1 MTVKKSMEKT
11 TAKKSETK
19 TAAKRK
25 AVAKELKKDV
35 RKGVRRNLTW
45 IGIQSD
51 LADFLNLSD
60 SQTNALKRKGLYEP
74 DENGEF
80 DVMVAVRQYVT
91 ELRSRKSGTGSKSD
105 LDAELQYWKIEKA
118 KNSVRD
124 FRMNRDREVCLAVL
138 NVLTNAMAE
147 LKKEL
152 GSDPGVGRAI
162 DRFIERVNAVDVDGV
177 SYLIEGE
184 GDEDED
190 D

>member
-1 MTVKKSMEKT
+1 MTVKKSIAKT
-11 TAKKSETK
+11 TAKKSATK

-138 NVLTNAMAE
+138 SALTNAMAE

-162 DRFIERVNAVDVDGV
+162 DRFIERINAVDVDGV

>member
-1 MTVKKSMEKT
+1 M
-11 TAKKSETK
+11 TAKKNIAKTPAKKSATK
-19 TAAKRK
+19 TAATRK
-25 AVAKELKKDV
+25 ATAKELKKDV

-80 DVMVAVRQYVT
+80 DIMVAVRKYVT

-118 KNSVRD
+118 KNAVRD

-138 NVLTNAMAE
+138 SALTNAMNE
-147 LKKEL
+147 LRGEL
-152 GSDPGVGRAI
+152 EANPGVSKAI
-162 DRFIERVNAVDVDGV
+162 DRFIERINSVDVDGV
-177 SYLIEGE
+177 SYLIEGDADD
-184 GDEDED
+184 DEED
-190 D
+190 